1 MYRGLTPALL
11 RHQIWIFMMK
21 KMVTV
26 MIMMMM
32 MMMMK
37 PLIVVTVLLPDIYN
51 LVRIFPSN
59 ASLFLAYETTKKF
72 LAEEKL
78 DK

>member
-1 MYRGLTPALL
+1 
-11 RHQIWIFMMK
+11 MMK
-21 KMVTV
+21 KMVAVTIV
-26 MIMMMM
+26 MI
-32 MMMMK
+32 MMK

>member
-1 MYRGLTPALL
+1 MDFYDEEDGGGDDCNDYHDDDDT
-11 RHQIWIFMMK
+11 HDDG
-21 KMVTV
+21 VTV
-26 MIMMMM
+26 V
-32 MMMMK
+32 
-37 PLIVVTVLLPDIYN
+37 IVFLPDIYN